1 VLKPVKLSSWEYP
14 HERNA
19 NTAVHF
25 TYTAVEN
32 YHYSNNYET
41 ICSIVMQRTDE
52 ELCTRLQNISD
63 WTYLQEHID
72 TAMQWV
78 YGWLS
83 LVIGNK

>member
-1 VLKPVKLSSWEYP
+1 
-14 HERNA
+14 
-19 NTAVHF
+19 
-25 TYTAVEN
+25 
-32 YHYSNNYET
+32 
-41 ICSIVMQRTDE
+41 MQRTDE